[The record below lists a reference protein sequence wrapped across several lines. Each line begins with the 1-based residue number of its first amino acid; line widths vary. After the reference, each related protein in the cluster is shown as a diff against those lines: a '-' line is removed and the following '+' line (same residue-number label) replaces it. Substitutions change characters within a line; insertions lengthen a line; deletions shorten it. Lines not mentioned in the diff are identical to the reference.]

1 MHRLIIAAA
10 GSGKTTFLCRCAIS
24 QEDKKTLIVT
34 YTDENEECIKDKLIE
49 LHGFIPQNVEVMS
62 WYSFLLKHGVR
73 PYQGRLYE
81 PEVRGMILVNEKS
94 GKRLVMRNGVP
105 SYFSESD
112 VQNHYFNRRNRIY
125 SDKVA
130 KFAVKCIDLTEGKL
144 LRRLA
149 GIYDQILVDEAQDL
163 AGYDLELI
171 KRIMASGIPI
181 TMVSD
186 PRQATYNTHYD
197 DLYKKYRNGKLPSF
211 CTDECE
217 GVALDYETLATSYRN
232 NTECVEL
239 SSALFPDLP
248 RPLAGNH
255 TRDSLVGVFLIS
267 EDSAWMYL
275 DKYSGTQLRPRKDS
289 VGVLRGMKVMNIGR
303 SKGREFDSIL
313 VFPTKDM
320 LAWLLD
326 HRKPLKD
333 KTRAQLYVALTRAKN
348 RVGVF
353 IGEKEFA
360 RLEGT
365 EVVDGLS
372 ICRL

>member
-10 GSGKTTFLCRCAIS
+10 GSGKTTFLCRFAIL
-24 QEDKKTLIVT
+24 QDDKKTLIVT

-62 WYSFLLKHGVR
+62 WFSFLLKHGVK

-94 GKRLVMRNGVP
+94 GMRFVMRNGVP
-105 SYFSESD
+105 CYFSESD

-125 SDKVA
+125 SDKVS

-144 LRRLA
+144 LTRLA
-149 GIYDQILVDEAQDL
+149 GIYNQILVDEAQDL

-171 KRIMASGIPI
+171 KRIMASGIPVI
-181 TMVSD
+181 MVSD

-197 DLYKKYRNGKLPSF
+197 DLYKKYRNGNLPSF

-217 GVALDYETLATSYRN
+217 SVTIDYETLATSYRN
-232 NTECVEL
+232 NIECVEL
-239 SSALFPDLP
+239 SSALFPDFP
-248 RPLAGNH
+248 KPIVGNH
-255 TRDSLVGVFLIS
+255 TRDSLVGVFLIC
-267 EDSAWMYL
+267 EDSAWMFL
-275 DKYSGTQLRPRKDS
+275 DRYCGTQLRPRKDS
-289 VGVLRGMKVMNIGR
+289 AGVFQGMKVMNIGR
-303 SKGREFDSIL
+303 SKGREFDSVLI
-313 VFPTKDM
+313 FPTKNM

-333 KTRAQLYVALTRAKN
+333 KTRAQLYVALTRAQN
-348 RVGVF
+348 RVGIF
-353 IGEKEFA
+353 IGKDEFT
-360 RLEGT
+360 RLEGS
-365 EVVDGLS
+365 EVVEGLS
-372 ICRL
+372 IYRL